1 MNDEHLEDRQ
11 LIRELIDAWVIWRDG
26 GDFERLGRLWRP
38 DGFIMTTW
46 CEATAAEFIERSR
59 RAWEAG
65 GQVFHTV
72 NGAWV
77 EVEGERAIA
86 LTKMQI
92 IQRAPVHGV
101 LVDVACRGRFCDAFE
116 KQDGR
121 WGLLSRQAIYEGDS
135 LAPVDRG
142 ADVKLDPELLATFPQ
157 GYRHLGYLQT
167 QAGLPVNKNLPGAR
181 EAVELVQRMHKWLRG
196 GERGLIRSAAAT
208 T

>member
-1 MNDEHLEDRQ
+1 MNDRQLEDRQ

-26 GDFERLGRLWRP
+26 GDFERLAGLWRP

-46 CEATAAEFIERSR
+46 CEATAPEFIERSR

-72 NGAWV
+72 NGAHV

-92 IQRAPVHGV
+92 TQRAPVHGV
-101 LVDVACRGRFCDAFE
+101 LVDVTCRGRFCDAFE
-116 KQDGR
+116 KQDDR
-121 WGLLSRQAIYEGDS
+121 WGLLSRQAIYEGDAM
-135 LAPVDRG
+135 APVEMG
-142 ADVKLDPELLATFPQ
+142 AEVKLDPELLSTFPQ

-167 QAGLPVNKNLPGAR
+167 LAGLPVNKNLPGAR
-181 EAVELVQRMHKWLRG
+181 EAVELVQRLRAWLGG
-196 GERGLIRSAAAT
+196 GERALIRSAAAT

>member
-1 MNDEHLEDRQ
+1 MTDLHLEDRQ
-11 LIRELIDAWVIWRDG
+11 LIRELIDAWVLWRDG
-26 GDFERLGRLWRP
+26 GDFERLAGLWRP

-46 CEATAAEFIERSR
+46 CEATAPEFIERSR

-72 NGAWV
+72 NGAHV

-92 IQRAPVHGV
+92 IQRAPLHGV
-101 LVDVACRGRFCDAFE
+101 MVDVTCRGRFCDAFE

-121 WGLLSRQAIYEGDS
+121 WGLLSRQAIYEGDNI
-135 LAPVDRG
+135 APLELG
-142 ADVKLDPELLATFPQ
+142 AEVKLDQDLLSTFPQ

-167 QAGLPVNKNLPGAR
+167 LAGFPVNKNLPGAR
-181 EAVELVQRMHKWLRG
+181 EAVELVQRMRRWLAG
-196 GERGLIRSAAAT
+196 GERALIRSAAAT

>member
-1 MNDEHLEDRQ
+1 MDDRQLEDRQ

-26 GDFERLGRLWRP
+26 GDFERLAALWRP

-46 CEATAAEFIERSR
+46 CEATAPEFIERSR
-59 RAWEAG
+59 RAWEG
-65 GQVFHTV
+65 GNQVFHTV
-72 NGAWV
+72 NGTYV
-77 EVEGERAIA
+77 EIEGERAIA

-101 LVDVACRGRFCDAFE
+101 LVDVSCRGRFCDALE

-121 WGLLSRQAIYEGDS
+121 WGLLSRQAIYEGDGMT
-135 LAPVDRG
+135 PVEMG
-142 ADVKLDPELLATFPQ
+142 AEVKLDPELLATFPQ

-167 QAGLPVNKNLPGAR
+167 LAGLPVNKNLPGSR
-181 EAVELVQRMHKWLRG
+181 QAVELVQRMRRWLGG
-196 GERGLIRSAAAT
+196 GERALIRSPAAT

>member
-1 MNDEHLEDRQ
+1 MDDARLQDRQ

-26 GDFERLGRLWRP
+26 GEFERLAALWRP

-46 CEATAAEFIERSR
+46 CEASASEFVERSR

-72 NGAWV
+72 NGAYV

-92 IQRAPVHGV
+92 IQRASLHGV
-101 LVDVACRGRFCDAFE
+101 AVDVTCRGRFCDAFE
-116 KQDGR
+116 KHDGR
-121 WGLLSRQAIYEGDS
+121 WGLLSRQAIYEGDNI
-135 LAPVDRG
+135 APLEVG
-142 ADVKLDPELLATFPQ
+142 AEVKLDADLLASFPQ

-167 QAGLPVNKNLPGAR
+167 QLGMPVNKNLPGKHDAAELLAR
-181 EAVELVQRMHKWLRG
+181 MTRWLSG
-196 GERGLIRSAAAT
+196 GERALVRSAAAT

>member
-1 MNDEHLEDRQ
+1 MDDRHLEDRQ
-11 LIRELIDAWVIWRDG
+11 LIRELIEAWVIWRDG
-26 GDFERLGRLWRP
+26 GDFERLASLWRP

-46 CEATAAEFIERSR
+46 CEATATEFIERSR

-72 NGAWV
+72 NGSYV
-77 EVEGERAIA
+77 EVAGDRAIA

-101 LVDVACRGRFCDAFE
+101 MVEVTCRGRFCDALE
-116 KQDGR
+116 RHDGG
-121 WGLLSRQAIYEGDS
+121 WGLLSRQSSYEGDAM
-135 LAPVDRG
+135 APVEFG
-142 ADVKLDPELLATFPQ
+142 AELKLDPELLSTFPP

-167 QAGLPVNKNLPGAR
+167 LAGLPVNKKLPGAR
-181 EAVELVQRMHKWLRG
+181 EAVEVVQHMRAWLAG
-196 GERGLIRSAAAT
+196 GERALIRSPAAT

>member
-1 MNDEHLEDRQ
+1 MNDSQLEDRQ
-11 LIRELIDAWVIWRDG
+11 VIRELIEAWVIWRDG
-26 GDFERLGRLWRP
+26 GDFERLASLWRP

-46 CEATAAEFIERSR
+46 CEATASEFVERSR
-59 RAWEAG
+59 RVWEAG

-72 NGAWV
+72 NGAHV

-92 IQRAPVHGV
+92 IQRAPLHGV
-101 LVDVACRGRFCDAFE
+101 MVDVTCRGRFCDAFE

-121 WGLLSRQAIYEGDS
+121 WGLLSRQAIYEGDAM
-135 LAPVDRG
+135 APLDSGVE
-142 ADVKLDPELLATFPQ
+142 VKLDPDLLSSFPQ

-167 QAGLPVNKNLPGAR
+167 LAGHPVNKNLPGAR
-181 EAVELVQRMHKWLRG
+181 EAVELVQRMRAWLGG
-196 GERGLIRSAAAT
+196 GERALIRSAAAT

>member
-1 MNDEHLEDRQ
+1 MDDAYIQDRQ

-26 GDFERLGRLWRP
+26 GDFERLAELWRP

-46 CEATAAEFIERSR
+46 CEATAPEFIERSR
-59 RAWEAG
+59 RAWESG

-72 NGAWV
+72 NGAHV

-101 LVDVACRGRFCDAFE
+101 LVDVTCRGRFCDAFE
-116 KQDGR
+116 KQDGL
-121 WGLLSRQAIYEGDS
+121 WGLLSRQAIYEGDDM
-135 LAPVDRG
+135 APVEMG
-142 ADVKLDPELLATFPQ
+142 AEVKLDPELLSTFPQ

-167 QAGLPVNKNLPGAR
+167 LAGLPVNKNLPGAR
-181 EAVELVQRMHKWLRG
+181 DAAELLVRMRRWLRG
-196 GERGLIRSAAAT
+196 GERALVRSAAAT